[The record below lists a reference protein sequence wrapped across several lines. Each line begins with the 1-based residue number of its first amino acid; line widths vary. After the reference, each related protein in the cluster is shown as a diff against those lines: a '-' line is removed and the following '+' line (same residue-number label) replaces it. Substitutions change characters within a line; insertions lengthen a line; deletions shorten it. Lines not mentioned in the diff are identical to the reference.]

1 MELET
6 RLLFPAACA
15 DGDLGA
21 KSKMADNVIP
31 VVEK

>member
-21 KSKMADNVIP
+21 KSNMADNGVSFHP
-31 VVEK
+31 